1 MTYICYYNN
10 MKNSETIELLT
21 ETFGHLKTIAND
33 LQIIV
38 LRLKRNNDRKVL
50 TDLVVNVTEELMIVS
65 QTLTDLGQ
73 KL

>member
-1 MTYICYYNN
+1 MTYICYDNN
-10 MKNSETIELLT
+10 MKNSENIELLN